1 MALAV
6 PLWFLVFEAFALE
19 ADTDVKVSP
28 GQDATLYCQSPRG
41 VSVTL
46 LEWSKP
52 ELKSEY
58 YVFFFQNQRS
68 YENYQHKFFKGRV
81 ELSDPSMKDGIAS
94 VILRNVSIID
104 TGMYMC
110 QITTSNTTNGERVI
124 KEFKHYVNLTVTES
138 GTCEDPG
145 SKILNN
151 LETGQRRPTETSIN

>member
-1 MALAV
+1 MNYETLI
-6 PLWFLVFEAFALE
+6 LFLLHLKMLS
-19 ADTDVKVSP
+19 DTDVKVSP

-81 ELSDPSMKDGIAS
+81 ELRDPSMKDGIAS

-124 KEFKHYVNLTVTES
+124 TEPFTITNGEMIKQVQCDVFFRYLCATWQQNS
-138 GTCEDPG
+138 EQPGDGTG
-145 SKILNN
+145 KAN
-151 LETGQRRPTETSIN
+151 